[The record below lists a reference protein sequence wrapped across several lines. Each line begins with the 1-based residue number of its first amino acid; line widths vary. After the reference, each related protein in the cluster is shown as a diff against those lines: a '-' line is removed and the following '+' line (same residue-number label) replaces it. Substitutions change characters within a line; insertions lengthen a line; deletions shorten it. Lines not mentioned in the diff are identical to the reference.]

1 MDKTITYGPDG
12 KVVAY
17 RYKDGRLARI
27 VTYRPNGKPK
37 YVQLTEGGVRF
48 QWGRLTKKE
57 QFEFYKAAA
66 PGKNFQMLAPS
77 LNSLRTAGPAAGAT
91 SQEEGSSA
99 SSPAAAAAAAKASP
113 PSDKG

>member
-1 MDKTITYGPDG
+1 MDKTVTYGPDG

-37 YVQLTEGGVRF
+37 YVQLIEGEVRF

-77 LNSLRTAGPAAGAT
+77 LNSLRTSGPAAGAT
-91 SQEEGSSA
+91 SQEEGIQRR
-99 SSPAAAAAAAKASP
+99 PRLLLRQRRRQSP